1 MALGWQ
7 SGERCFPSIEQAGS
21 HACGQVFG
29 VTNSGLLSCTGY
41 TVSAPEVTLTLSS
54 GTTEAWVP
62 QRCERF
68 DWEGTWGPIYAAA
81 LVGAVAIL
89 GVRWMIDLFRRD
101 YEA

>member
-41 TVSAPEVTLTLSS
+41 AVSAPEVTLTLSS

-68 DWEGTWGPIYAAA
+68 DWEGTWGPIYGAA

>member
-1 MALGWQ
+1 VALGWQ

-41 TVSAPEVTLTLSS
+41 TVSAMDVTLTLSS

-68 DWEGTWGPIYAAA
+68 DWTGTWGPLYGAI
-81 LVGAVAIL
+81 LVGAVSIVC
-89 GVRWMIDLFRRD
+89 VRWMVDFFKRD

>member
-1 MALGWQ
+1 MAQGWQ
-7 SGERCFPSIEQAGS
+7 SGERCFPSIEQAGA

-41 TVSAPEVTLTLSS
+41 TVSATDVTLTLSS

-62 QRCERF
+62 QPCDRI
-68 DWEGTWGPIYAAA
+68 DWAGTWSPIYTSA
-81 LVGAVAIL
+81 VIGAVVIL
-89 GVRWMIDLFRRD
+89 GIRWIVDYFKAD